1 MGGPGVP
8 FPAPFPKYRN
18 HFFCSRNSM
27 ANSTLVNSK
36 SAAHRAGQGGVNT
49 NKCVEGM
56 LSSLG
61 HKGKGRGWVPLHPP
75 QTVPKTHRVR
85 LAERK
90 MSRCCTFFIFF

>member
-1 MGGPGVP
+1 MGGQGVP

-49 NKCVEGM
+49 SVW
-56 LSSLG
+56 
-61 HKGKGRGWVPLHPP
+61 KGCCPPWATRAKAGDGSPCILPKLHL
-75 QTVPKTHRVR
+75 RSM
-85 LAERK
+85 E
-90 MSRCCTFFIFF
+90 SD